1 MKHKTKWN
9 RKLKEIKELVL
20 SAMTDK
26 PIWKPAQGL
35 SYIKDVPVGN
45 LVKVGNQTAI
55 VVEHTEVSTV
65 IHCVEYEGDDKSFYI
80 GKHRWSNQTEVQT
93 I

>member
-1 MKHKTKWN
+1 M
-9 RKLKEIKELVL
+9 L

-26 PIWKPAQGL
+26 PVWKPAKGF
-35 SYIKDVPVGN
+35 SYLQDVPVGN

-55 VVEHTEVSTV
+55 VVEHSTCSTI

-80 GKHRWSNQTEVQT
+80 GRHRWANTTEVQT